1 MKTKPFTND
10 ATKAIKALVLTA
22 VLSAGFSACSDKDVT
37 APDIPGGGGIPA
49 QLIGTWYG
57 DYSSQGEITES
68 APGTREGVYVRAV
81 QGLKFNADGTG
92 TCYKYLCNVAGDPIS
107 IYGGSMDPQNG
118 QFHFTV
124 KDDSVVTIVRDGEG
138 DSQHPKTWMVV
149 NGRNGL
155 RGTDGATEYS
165 MQTATAEQQGWL
177 SDWEQLLRRGAN
189 NDESSDDFLRGWENA
204 ETVCL
209 STYGTRNLPWYGAA
223 NNDIPENIRFDMKK
237 RDGWEMAFCML
248 NDPNSPNVHMF
259 GLYNRFT
266 GVLRLYQYVENASGY
281 GKELYVNLVND
292 SYSKYRY
299 PFYNS
304 MAYSIPVNRVWG
316 ETLKKDAELIT
327 YGNSYKPFEYLLS
340 AYTRYGE
347 AKGVAPNWHCV
358 DLDLSGYMPPSVAD
372 VEKPWRSSVNEQ
384 STLLNIGLA
393 SQNVSEISLAGRLV
407 GGLDGDFNSTSTVKT
422 SSANPTL
429 SRITNIVGNYSGAL
443 NSTMTNFNC
452 VCGITKNNPWGWG
465 GGGGNNNNQQ
475 GGQDQQQGGEG
486 AGEGAGEGNNAPQ
499 LAPRRAFGTVMTI
512 IGIGAGLLNIASATL
527 KSIPNPQT
535 SAEETKGN
543 ISMSLNANIDLK
555 GLITQWTGLPDAGV
569 TVTPFLLDASNKNSS
584 IGTGCFGLVDD
595 PIIYIAKEDLLS
607 SSDHINITE
616 QGGKQLCTS
625 IAKDSL
631 RLIAFLDPASIKF
644 YLNTD
649 IYSHIEDLTVTLNY
663 GVDLNQQPGHT
674 DSYRNFMSL
683 EKRPTFK
690 LNKKM
695 NDETSTPRL
704 HVMNPWKAIKNDQY
718 VTTMPDSIKMVKEKG
733 TEDYRFFGLSATQWG
748 KNCMMDPQVFVPY
761 NGSTV
766 ENPVVP
772 DFFVTVDVN
781 FKCKE
786 SESVEFC
793 KPFLPRY
800 VLLTRE
806 QLLQKYEELKAY
818 AAKCEAGQPV
828 GELEND
834 PSIKV
839 YNYSSHVFLQKTLDI
854 LEKIKQDEED

>member
-1 MKTKPFTND
+1 MKTNPFTND
-10 ATKAIKALVLTA
+10 VTKAIRAIAMTV

-37 APDIPGGGGIPA
+37 ATESGGVPA

-57 DYSSQGEITES
+57 DYSSQGEITKS
-68 APGTREGVYVRAV
+68 APGTREGIFVRAV
-81 QGLKFNADGTG
+81 QGLTFNADGTG

-124 KDDSVVTIVRDGEG
+124 KDDSIVTIVRDGDG
-138 DSQHPKTWMVV
+138 DSQHPKTWTVV
-149 NGRNGL
+149 NGLNGL
-155 RGTDGATEYS
+155 RGTDGTTEYS
-165 MQTATAEQQGWL
+165 LQTATAEHQAWL
-177 SDWEQLLRRGAN
+177 SDWEQMLRRGAN
-189 NDESSDDFLRGWENA
+189 NDESPKDFLRNWENA

-237 RDGWEMAFCML
+237 RAGWEMAFCML

-266 GVLRLYQYVENASGY
+266 GILRVYQYVENASGY

-292 SYSKYRY
+292 SYSPYRY

-304 MAYSIPVNRVWG
+304 MVYSIPVNREWG
-316 ETLKKDAELIT
+316 KTLKKDAELIT
-327 YGNSYKPFEYLLS
+327 YGNSYKPFEYLVS
-340 AYTRYGE
+340 AYTRSGE

-358 DLDLSGYMPPSVAD
+358 DIDLSAYMPNSVD
-372 VEKPWRSSVNEQ
+372 KPWRSSVNEQ
-384 STLLNIGLA
+384 SSLFNIGLA
-393 SQNVSEISLAGRLV
+393 SQNVSEISLAGRML
-407 GGLDGDFNSTSTVKT
+407 GGLEGDFNSTTTVKT
-422 SSANPTL
+422 SCSNPSL
-429 SRITNIVGNYSGAL
+429 ARITNVVGNVSGAL
-443 NSTMTNFNC
+443 NSTLTNLNC
-452 VCGITKNNPWGWG
+452 LCGITRNGANVFWKSNNNNNNGND
-465 GGGGNNNNQQ
+465 GNNNPNAN
-475 GGQDQQQGGEG
+475 QGGEQVQQP
-486 AGEGAGEGNNAPQ
+486 AA
-499 LAPRRAFGTVMTI
+499 RAMTRSI
-512 IGIGAGLLNIASATL
+512 TFATIVGIGAGLLNISTAIL
-527 KSIPNPQT
+527 KSIPNSQST
-535 SAEETKGN
+535 VEDSKGN
-543 ISMSLNANIDLK
+543 VNLSLNANIDLK
-555 GLITQWTGLPDAGV
+555 GLITQWAGLPDAGV
-569 TVTPFLLDASNKNSS
+569 TVTPFLLNASNENSS

-595 PIIYIAKEDLLS
+595 PVIYIAKEDLLS

-663 GVDLNQQPGHT
+663 GVDLNQQVGHT

-704 HVMNPWKAIKNDQY
+704 HVMNPWQVVKNDQY
-718 VTTMPDSIKMVKEKG
+718 AMTMPDSIKMVKERG
-733 TEDYRFFGLSATQWG
+733 SEDYRFFGLSATQWG

-772 DFFVTVDVN
+772 DFFVSVDVN

-854 LEKIKQDEED
+854 LAKIKQDAEED

>member
-1 MKTKPFTND
+1 MKMNPFTNNV
-10 ATKAIKALVLTA
+10 TKAVSAFMMTV
-22 VLSAGFSACSDKDVT
+22 VLSVGFSACSDKDVT

-92 TCYKYLCNVAGDPIS
+92 TCYKYLCDLAGDPIS

-358 DLDLSGYMPPSVAD
+358 DLDTLALAPLYERSLEAGYHTFIVVAISKGCTIVVLRCAPSKQVYLVGRIAGLGHVGIAFHRVLRGGQRPVVFIAPTIQIALGEVHLLVGCYRELSRQRSRIFARCIDDGNGAVETFAAVFVDRLRLHHHGRSRRHIFLGVLHLAFRQIDGSPLLYLIRSNHLHLLHTEVTASGLVVAY
-372 VEKPWRSSVNEQ
+372 VQHTVLPRLFSS
-384 STLLNIGLA
+384 LLRCLAIGLCVVVGFGHHLGHLRFVGVLHFVA
-393 SQNVSEISLAGRLV
+393 LV
-407 GGLDGDFNSTSTVKT
+407 VVEGFLKFLVRQLRSVFNIFEVGD
-422 SSANPTL
+422 A
-429 SRITNIVGNYSGAL
+429 
-443 NSTMTNFNC
+443 
-452 VCGITKNNPWGWG
+452 
-465 GGGGNNNNQQ
+465 
-475 GGQDQQQGGEG
+475 
-486 AGEGAGEGNNAPQ
+486 
-499 LAPRRAFGTVMTI
+499 
-512 IGIGAGLLNIASATL
+512 
-527 KSIPNPQT
+527 
-535 SAEETKGN
+535 
-543 ISMSLNANIDLK
+543 
-555 GLITQWTGLPDAGV
+555 
-569 TVTPFLLDASNKNSS
+569 
-584 IGTGCFGLVDD
+584 
-595 PIIYIAKEDLLS
+595 
-607 SSDHINITE
+607 
-616 QGGKQLCTS
+616 
-625 IAKDSL
+625 
-631 RLIAFLDPASIKF
+631 
-644 YLNTD
+644 
-649 IYSHIEDLTVTLNY
+649 
-663 GVDLNQQPGHT
+663 
-674 DSYRNFMSL
+674 
-683 EKRPTFK
+683 
-690 LNKKM
+690 
-695 NDETSTPRL
+695 
-704 HVMNPWKAIKNDQY
+704 
-718 VTTMPDSIKMVKEKG
+718 
-733 TEDYRFFGLSATQWG
+733 
-748 KNCMMDPQVFVPY
+748 
-761 NGSTV
+761 
-766 ENPVVP
+766 
-772 DFFVTVDVN
+772 
-781 FKCKE
+781 
-786 SESVEFC
+786 
-793 KPFLPRY
+793 
-800 VLLTRE
+800 
-806 QLLQKYEELKAY
+806 
-818 AAKCEAGQPV
+818 
-828 GELEND
+828 
-834 PSIKV
+834 
-839 YNYSSHVFLQKTLDI
+839 
-854 LEKIKQDEED
+854 